1 MKKILGIAGIFLMI
15 VIATSILSPNF
26 LTAYNIENLLRRTS
40 LFGIL
45 SIGVGFVILTAGIDL
60 SIGGVVCLSGIL
72 TQVAIKTSVLVYKTN
87 L

>member
-1 MKKILGIAGIFLMI
+1 MRKILGIAGIFLVI

-60 SIGGVVCLSGIL
+60 SIGGVCSQEIWRKNRCCNHDHKENSCD
-72 TQVAIKTSVLVYKTN
+72 A
-87 L
+87 